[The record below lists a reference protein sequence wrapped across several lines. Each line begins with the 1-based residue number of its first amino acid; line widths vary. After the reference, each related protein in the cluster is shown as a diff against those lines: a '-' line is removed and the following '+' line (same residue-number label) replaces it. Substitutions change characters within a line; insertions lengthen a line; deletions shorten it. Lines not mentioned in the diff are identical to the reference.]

1 MNGKKLWI
9 QFWTEKDKQRE
20 KNNCMA
26 SRWGGLS
33 CFGVQ
38 RTTTLPHPPN
48 PRPRGSGF
56 VSVGW
61 GKAQRFYSV
70 REFERIVSK
79 NQPKIDYILT
89 SNDDDMGDLPF

>member
-1 MNGKKLWI
+1 
-9 QFWTEKDKQRE
+9 
-20 KNNCMA
+20 MA
-26 SRWGGLS
+26 LLAAAVTNHKCHNHQPFLS
-33 CFGVQ
+33 II
-38 RTTTLPHPPN
+38 PPN
-48 PRPRGSGF
+48 PRPRGGGF
-56 VSVGW
+56 VSVGG